1 MSEYRRIA
9 KILLDEGEQLK
20 SILQQELIA
29 QDHIASGKL
38 YDSFDVDFDVV
49 GNSLQVSIT
58 NSAGYAIAVDEGSKP
73 GTKVGLIKLIRWVK
87 QKQRRGKMLPFDNQS
102 VLVIA
107 NRVRK
112 SIRKKG
118 TVSPKG
124 FIGNALETAE
134 KVGVFKR
141 IAQATGLE
149 VDAMLG
155 ESEIDDT
162 ITLTITA

>member
-1 MSEYRRIA
+1 MAEFRKIA
-9 KILLDEGEQLK
+9 QVLLTEGEQLK

-38 YDSFDVDFDVV
+38 YDSFNVEFDVV
-49 GNSLQVSIT
+49 GNALTLDIT

-73 GTKVGLIKLIRWVK
+73 GTNVGLLKLIRWVK
-87 QKQRRGKMLPFDNQS
+87 NKQKIGRMLPFDNQS

-107 NRVRK
+107 NRVRR
-112 SIRKKG
+112 SIRRRG

-134 KVGVFKR
+134 KIGMFKR
-141 IAQATGLE
+141 IAAVTGLQ
-149 VDAMLG
+149 VDVILG
-155 ESEIDDT
+155 ESEIDK
-162 ITLTITA
+162 TLTITATI

>member
-1 MSEYRRIA
+1 MISA
-9 KILLDEGEQLK
+9 
-20 SILQQELIA
+20 EL
-29 QDHIASGKL
+29 
-38 YDSFDVDFDVV
+38 
-49 GNSLQVSIT
+49 
-58 NSAGYAIAVDEGSKP
+58 
-73 GTKVGLIKLIRWVK
+73 R
-87 QKQRRGKMLPFDNQS
+87 LPFDNQS

>member
-58 NSAGYAIAVDEGSKP
+58 NSAGYDICRAPA
-73 GTKVGLIKLIRWVK
+73 
-87 QKQRRGKMLPFDNQS
+87 
-102 VLVIA
+102 
-107 NRVRK
+107 
-112 SIRKKG
+112 SIW
-118 TVSPKG
+118 
-124 FIGNALETAE
+124 
-134 KVGVFKR
+134 
-141 IAQATGLE
+141 
-149 VDAMLG
+149 
-155 ESEIDDT
+155 
-162 ITLTITA
+162 